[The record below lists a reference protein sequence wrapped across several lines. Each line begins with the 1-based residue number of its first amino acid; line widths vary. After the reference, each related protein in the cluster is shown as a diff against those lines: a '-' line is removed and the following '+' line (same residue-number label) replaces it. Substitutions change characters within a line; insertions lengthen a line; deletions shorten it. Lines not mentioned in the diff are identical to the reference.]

1 MKTPTVLGWALA
13 LGLVAV
19 ACPAQETNQ
28 LDQFSQK
35 LQQLQ
40 ESFDRQQREMRENFE
55 RLLRVQQAQ
64 IDALKRQLTVA
75 STNPPPVAVVATN
88 SPPPAAA
95 SPEVAELK
103 QRVDELT
110 TASKKT
116 FISQFN
122 PGIGFAG
129 DTIFSYTGKGNDV
142 TGSDRF
148 GGFGAFL
155 RTAELSLEA
164 SVDPFARAYAVIAG
178 SADARSGETAMGVE
192 EASIVTTALPGNLT
206 VQGGRFFA
214 DFGRLA
220 YVHDHDLPF
229 VWRPLVLD
237 RYIGGESKTDGAQVN
252 WLVPTKQYLSLTL
265 GVGDQFGSSPN
276 GVGTFRGLN
285 GLNYWGHLSTYFD
298 LSPNLSLETGVS
310 GLINPNT
317 QNLGSVDQQSRYLG
331 GTDLTLRYQ
340 PLDSTVH
347 RGFVWGTEMLYTSGQ
362 FGFNPDGL
370 PANGDEFS
378 RHENAFGLYS
388 YLESKL
394 SREFKTGF
402 LFQWVED
409 PLNPLLQTYSYAPY
423 LTYNPSEFQTL
434 RLQFSHVDPRNDLTL
449 QPYNAVYLQWTFII
463 GRHVHGFKQR

>member
-1 MKTPTVLGWALA
+1 MKTLSVLGWSLA
-13 LGLVAV
+13 LGLSAV
-19 ACPAQETNQ
+19 AGQAQETNQ
-28 LDQFSQK
+28 LEKFNQQLK
-35 LQQLQ
+35 QLQ
-40 ESFDRQQREMRENFE
+40 ENFDKQQREMRENFE
-55 RLLRVQQAQ
+55 RMLREQQAQ
-64 IDALKRQLTVA
+64 IDALKRQLA
-75 STNPPPVAVVATN
+75 AAPTNPPPVAAVQTNVAPT
-88 SPPPAAA
+88 AAT
-95 SPEVAELK
+95 PMEVAELK

-142 TGSDRF
+142 TGNDRF
-148 GGFGAFL
+148 GGFDAFL
-155 RTAELSLEA
+155 RTAELNLEA
-164 SVDPFARAYAVIAG
+164 SVDPFARAYAVISG
-178 SADARSGETAMGVE
+178 SADARTGEASMGVE
-192 EASIVTTALPGNLT
+192 EASIVTTSLPWNLT

-252 WLVPTKQYLSLTL
+252 WLLPTRQYISLTL
-265 GVGDQFGSSPN
+265 GLGDQFGDSPN

-310 GLINPNT
+310 GLINANT
-317 QNLGSVDQQSRYLG
+317 QSLGGVDQQSRYIG
-331 GTDLTLRYQ
+331 GTDITLRYQ
-340 PLDSTVH
+340 PLDSTIH
-347 RGFVWGTEMLYTSGQ
+347 RGLVWGTEMLYTSGQ
-362 FGFNPDGL
+362 FGFDPDGL

-378 RHENAFGLYS
+378 RRENAFGLYS

-394 SREFKTGF
+394 SREFKAGF

-409 PLNPLLQTYSYAPY
+409 PINPLLQTYSYAPY

-434 RLQFSHVDPRNDLTL
+434 RLQYSHVDPRNDLTL
-449 QPYNAVYLQWTFII
+449 KPYNAVYLQWTFII

>member
-1 MKTPTVLGWALA
+1 MKKIGVLGWSLALSFGALA
-13 LGLVAV
+13 SQ
-19 ACPAQETNQ
+19 AQETNQ
-28 LDQFSQK
+28 IETVNRQ

-40 ESFDRQQREMRENFE
+40 ENFDKQQREMRESFE
-55 RLLRVQQAQ
+55 RMLREQQAQ
-64 IDALKRQLTVA
+64 IDALKRQLAATP
-75 STNPPPVAVVATN
+75 TNPPPVAAVQTN
-88 SPPPAAA
+88 NIPNSAPAA
-95 SPEVAELK
+95 EVAELK

-129 DTIFSYTGKGNDV
+129 DTIFSYTGKGNDI
-142 TGSDRF
+142 TGNDRF
-148 GGFGAFL
+148 GGFDAFL
-155 RTAELSLEA
+155 RTAELDLEA

-178 SADARSGETAMGVE
+178 SADMQTGEAAMGVE
-192 EASIVTTALPGNLT
+192 EASIVTTSLPWNLT

-220 YVHDHDLPF
+220 YVHEHDLPF

-252 WLVPTKQYLSLTL
+252 WLFPTTQYISLTL
-265 GVGDQFGSSPN
+265 GIGDQFGSSPN
-276 GVGTFRGLN
+276 GVGTFRQLN

-317 QNLGSVDQQSRYLG
+317 QSLGSVNQQSRYIG

-340 PLDSTVH
+340 PLNSTLH
-347 RGFVWGTEMLYTSGQ
+347 RGLVWGTEMLYTSGQ
-362 FGFNPDGL
+362 FGFDPDGT
-370 PANGDEFS
+370 AASGDEFA

-388 YLESKL
+388 YVEAKL
-394 SREFKTGF
+394 SREIKSGF

-409 PLNPLLQTYSYAPY
+409 PVDPLQMTYSYAPY

-434 RLQFSHVDPRNDLTL
+434 RLQFSHVDPRHSLLL
-449 QPYNAVYLQWTFII
+449 QPYNAVYLQWTFIL